1 MDGVQEFISVE
12 IIFQIQR
19 GLPSAAY
26 GIGFSLFRILLKFRW
41 KSFFQ

>member
-19 GLPSAAY
+19 GLPSAVY
-26 GIGFSLFRILLKFRW
+26 GIGFSPLRILL
-41 KSFFQ
+41 SFFQ